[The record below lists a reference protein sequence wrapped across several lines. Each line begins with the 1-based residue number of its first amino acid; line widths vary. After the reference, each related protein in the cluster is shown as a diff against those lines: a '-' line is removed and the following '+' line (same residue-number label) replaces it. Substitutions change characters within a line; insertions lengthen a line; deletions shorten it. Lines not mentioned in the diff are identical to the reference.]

1 MSAIFC
7 HPVEDLGG
15 LLSVTFVSRQP
26 SIEGNFLLSSG
37 ICLLRLK
44 WGVIEAGG
52 GSASSLW
59 TLILSH
65 APRPAQGATL

>member
-37 ICLLRLK
+37 ICLLKLK
-44 WGVIEAGG
+44 WGVIEAAGWG
-52 GSASSLW
+52 
-59 TLILSH
+59 
-65 APRPAQGATL
+65 